1 MSLSISGTSTSTSDG
16 AAKLFSTYKQVGKA
30 EDVSDLISNITPFD
44 TPFTTLIKSEKMSAR
59 THEWQEDALADAG
72 ENKAY
77 EGYDASFIHLDPTV
91 IRKNHT
97 QILTKACVISN
108 TSDAIKTYG
117 RAKET
122 ALQLAKKMK
131 EIKRDLE
138 YAYVYGV
145 GAGRAP
151 TDANT
156 AGTDVSSA
164 SATLGDVATDS
175 QRAMKSAAAMIDD
188 EHKIDLVPQIKTE
201 TVASGAANQTDA
213 QIEAAATYTAELEDS
228 ATWEGK
234 LLNLHETLF
243 QAGSDADVC
252 MIAPGMA
259 KVVAGF
265 MDEGTRR
272 RDAGMSRE
280 VVNVVDVY
288 ISPYGTVKFVIN
300 RHQNPKAAF
309 LLDPSMWRSM
319 VLRPFTRTL
328 LAPTGDHTKHFLVG
342 EYSLKNMNY
351 KSSGMMWQTTFT
363 GGASA
368 GADVITDIPAAS

>member
-72 ENKAY
+72 VNKAY
-77 EGYDASFIHLDPTV
+77 EGYDASFIHLNPTV
-91 IRKNHT
+91 LRSNRT

-138 YAYVYGV
+138 YAYVYGT
-145 GAGRAP
+145 GAGRDA

-164 SATLGDVATDS
+164 TNTRGQVTTDS
-175 QRAMKSAAAMIDD
+175 ERAMKSAAAMIDD
-188 EHKIDLVPQIKTE
+188 GHKVHLVPKIKSE
-201 TVASGAANQTDA
+201 TVASGAATADA
-213 QIEAAATYTAELEDS
+213 HIEVDATYTEKLEDS
-228 ATWEGK
+228 ADWEGK
-234 LLNLHETLF
+234 LLDLHETLF
-243 QAGSDADVC
+243 EAGSDADVC
-252 MIAPGMA
+252 MIPPGMA
-259 KVVAGF
+259 QIVAGF
-265 MDEGTRR
+265 MDAGTRR

-280 VVNVVDVY
+280 VVNVVDIY

-363 GGASA
+363 GGAAA
-368 GADVITDIPAAS
+368 GDAVTNDRPTAD